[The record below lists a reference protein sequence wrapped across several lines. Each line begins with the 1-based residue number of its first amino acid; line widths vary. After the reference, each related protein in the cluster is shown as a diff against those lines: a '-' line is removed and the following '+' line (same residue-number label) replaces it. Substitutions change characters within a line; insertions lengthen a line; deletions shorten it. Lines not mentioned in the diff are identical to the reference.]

1 MDINNPAGFGNR
13 FVARIL
19 DLIIIFIV
27 TGFISLL
34 IYGEFYN
41 DTNFRPIDILG
52 FIYALIIPVFWYG
65 YTLGRRMAGNRI
77 VRVDGEK
84 VGIGT
89 MILRDIVAGIAY
101 ILTLGIGLIV
111 SAFMVGLREDKRA
124 IHDFIA
130 QTYVTTNPP
139 NKGG

>member
-1 MDINNPAGFGNR
+1 MDVTNLAGFGNR

-19 DLIIIFIV
+19 DLILISIV

-34 IYGEFYN
+34 LYGEFYN
-41 DTNFRPIDILG
+41 DATFRLIDLLG
-52 FIYALIIPVFWYG
+52 FIYAMIVPIFWYG

-77 VRVDGEK
+77 VRVDGKK

-139 NKGG
+139 IKN

>member
-1 MDINNPAGFGNR
+1 MDVTNPAGFGNR

-19 DLIIIFIV
+19 DLIIISIV

-34 IYGEFYN
+34 LYGEFYN
-41 DTNFRPIDILG
+41 DATLRPIDLLG
-52 FIYALIIPVFWYG
+52 FIYAMIVPIFWYG

-77 VRVDGEK
+77 VRVDGKK

-101 ILTLGIGLIV
+101 IFTLGIGLIV
-111 SAFMVGLREDKRA
+111 SAFVVGLREDKRA

-139 NKGG
+139 IKN